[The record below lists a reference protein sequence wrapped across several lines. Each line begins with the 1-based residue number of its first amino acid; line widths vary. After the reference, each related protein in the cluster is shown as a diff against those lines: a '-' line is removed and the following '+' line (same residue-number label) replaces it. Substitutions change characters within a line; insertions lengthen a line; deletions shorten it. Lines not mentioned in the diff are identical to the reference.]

1 MHGSILKNVDDNNGV
16 HWGIDSGRN
25 VMREKTSDKDCD
37 DVQFLPVEEREIAVQ
52 TEKVIVWIARNMTDQ
67 PTETTLSK
75 SMTEEVTTEV
85 MRASFSEVSTQI
97 RFEVSTKHSS
107 GYVPLTPS
115 VESTAAFSTEFAQR
129 STWEEKVATTTK
141 KTVTVEQG
149 TVMLEPWTGKDFE

>member
-16 HWGIDSGRN
+16 HWEIDSGRN

-37 DVQFLPVEEREIAVQ
+37 DVQFLPVEESEIAVQ

-67 PTETTLSK
+67 PSETTLSK
-75 SMTEEVTTEV
+75 SMAEEVTTEV

-97 RFEVSTKHSS
+97 TKHSS
-107 GYVPLTPS
+107 GDVPLTPS